1 MTIEEVAE
9 LARLVS
15 QQIENCAPWNI
26 TDDRGNTTI
35 ITKREIIGL
44 TIGLNSVNAFATME
58 PSKPLAEFTVGE
70 LLETAKSII
79 ASYANALSLFGLFGP
94 QEPAPEGEG
103 DGSGTEA

>member
-15 QQIENCAPWNI
+15 QQIENCEPWNI
-26 TDDRGNTTI
+26 TDDDGNTTI

-44 TIGLNSVNAFATME
+44 TMGLNSVNAFATME
-58 PSKPLAEFTVGE
+58 LSKPLAEFTVGE
-70 LLETAKSII
+70 LLEIAKSII
-79 ASYANALSLFGLFGP
+79 ARYANALSLFGLLQP
-94 QEPAPEGEG
+94 QEPAQGAEG